1 MAKAQGIW
9 GIDIGHCGLK
19 ALRCK
24 KHPDSDKLVADAFDY
39 IEYDKILTQ
48 EEVNDPEV
56 VGEYLRQFLSRN
68 QVKGDRVVISV
79 PGHKGLARFVKL
91 PPVESK
97 KIPDIVKFEARQQIP
112 FDLDDVIWDYQQMA
126 GGSEEDGFVLESE
139 VGLFAM
145 KREQVVKD
153 LRPFDA
159 SEIEVDAVQLTPLAL
174 YNWVTFDQMQDL
186 PAPEEFDPDDPPES
200 VLVISMGTYSTDLV
214 ITNGYRVW
222 QRSVPIGGNQ
232 FTRALTK
239 ELKQTTAKAEHIK
252 RNASSSDN
260 PKAIFQAMRPVFN
273 DLVTEIQRSLNFF
286 TNIDKKAKIGRAI
299 ALGNAAKMPGLVR
312 YLSQNLNIPIQ
323 RLETFRGLEGE
334 GVVDAPV
341 FKENVLTFAVCYGLC
356 LQELTDARIS
366 TNLIPPEIVK
376 DRMIRAKKPWAVGAA
391 AALLVALAAN
401 VAGHW
406 KEYNSVRS
414 TPEVQQ
420 AEGVASSLMS
430 TAQRLT
436 SEFDSA
442 KQKLSKTNQVGHHLV
457 PNLERRLVWLEL
469 FKAINAAL
477 PTGLD
482 PAEVKKLEDRMP
494 HMVALAGPSGAW
506 VNEATRLDPQIYIES
521 IETLPRDLSNWRRQN
536 ARWFDTQQAPAAA
549 VDPTIDPAADPNMPA
564 AGTTIEFDTPESA
577 TPQMEQMLANEVP
590 NGWVITLNGYHFHND
605 KDNLATG
612 AEYLRRTLIK
622 NLKEMSITI
631 TPPGETEPVEIPF
644 KQLGIEDPVI
654 INPKIVDWEYRVS
667 NPAYD
672 PSTPEGAKVSPT
684 YVKPI
689 FQFTVEFAWKQV
701 LPSERNKQ
709 PETSP
714 EEPFGTEVAGGFQ

>member
-1 MAKAQGIW
+1 MAKAQAVW

-24 KHPDSDKLVADAFDY
+24 KHQDSDKLLADAFDY

-112 FDLDDVIWDYQQMA
+112 FDLDDVIWDFQQMP

-145 KREQVVKD
+145 KREQVTKD

-159 SEIEVDAVQLTPLAL
+159 ANIEVDAVQLTPLAL
-174 YNWVTFDQMQDL
+174 YNWVAFDQMQDL
-186 PAPEEFDPDDPPES
+186 PTPEEFDPDSPPES
-200 VLVISMGTYSTDLV
+200 VLVISMGTYTTDLV

-252 RNASSSDN
+252 RNASTSDN

-286 TNIDKKAKIGRAI
+286 ANIDKKAKIGRAI

-323 RLETFRGLEGE
+323 RLEAFNALEGE

-376 DRMIRAKKPWAVGAA
+376 DRKIRAKKPWAVGAA
-391 AALLVALAAN
+391 AALLVAMAAN

-406 KEYNSVRS
+406 KEYNSVRA
-414 TPEVQQ
+414 TPEVEQ
-420 AEGVASSLMS
+420 AEGVANNLMR
-430 TAQRLT
+430 TAQDLT
-436 SEFDSA
+436 AKFDAA
-442 KQKLSKTNQVGHHLV
+442 KQELAKINQVGHHLV

-469 FKAINAAL
+469 FKAINASL
-477 PTGLD
+477 PTELT
-482 PAEVKKLEDRMP
+482 PAEVQRVNARTPAMT
-494 HMVALAGPSGAW
+494 ALAGPSGAW
-506 VNEATRLDPQIYIES
+506 ANEAMRLDPTIYIRS
-521 IETLPRDLSNWRRQN
+521 IQTTPRDLDNWRRQN
-536 ARWFDTQQAPAAA
+536 ARWFENQQTPTPQDDPNAGGEGGMDPAAA
-549 VDPTIDPAADPNMPA
+549 DGESAA
-564 AGTTIEFDTPESA
+564 AGTNPGDPNA
-577 TPQMEQMLANEVP
+577 PVPGEVP
-590 NGWVITLNGYHFHND
+590 NGWVITLEGYHFHND
-605 KDNLATG
+605 KDDVNTG

-622 NLKEMSITI
+622 NLREQSITI
-631 TPPGETEPVEIPF
+631 TPPGATEPVQLTL
-644 KQLGIEDPVI
+644 KQIGIEDPVI
-654 INPKIVDWEYRVS
+654 IDPKIVNWDYQVP
-667 NPAYD
+667 NPLYD
-672 PSTPEGAKVSPT
+672 PSNPQGANVSPT
-684 YVKPI
+684 YTKPI
-689 FQFTVEFAWKQV
+689 FEFTVQFAWKQT
-701 LPSERNKQ
+701 LPSERNKV
-709 PETSP
+709 EEESP
-714 EEPFGTEVAGGFQ
+714 EQQPIENQVAGGLE

>member
-1 MAKAQGIW
+1 MAKAQGVW

-24 KHPDSDKLVADAFDY
+24 QHEDSDKLIADAFDY

-97 KIPDIVKFEARQQIP
+97 KIPDIVRFEARQQIP

-145 KREQVVKD
+145 KREQVAKD
-153 LRPFDA
+153 LRPFDSA
-159 SEIEVDAVQLTPLAL
+159 GIEIDVVQLTPLAL
-174 YNWVTFDQMQDL
+174 YNWVAFDQLQDT
-186 PAPEEFDPDDPPES
+186 PAPEDYDPDNPPES
-200 VLVISMGTYSTDLV
+200 VLIVSMGTYNTDLV

-252 RNASSSDN
+252 RNASNSDN

-286 TNIDKKAKIGRAI
+286 ANIDKKAKINRAI
-299 ALGNAAKMPGLVR
+299 ALGNAAKLPGLVR
-312 YLSQNLNIPIQ
+312 YLSQNLHLTIQ
-323 RLETFRGLEGE
+323 RLESFRGLTGE

-341 FKENVLTFAVCYGLC
+341 FKENVLTFAVSYGLC

-366 TNLIPPEIVK
+366 TNLIPPEIVQ
-376 DRMIRAKKPWAVGAA
+376 DRNIRAKKPWAVGAA

-401 VAGHW
+401 VAGNW
-406 KEYNSVRS
+406 KEYNSVRP
-414 TPEVQQ
+414 TEEVVS
-420 AEGVASSLMS
+420 AESVANNLIQ
-430 TAQRLT
+430 TASRLT
-436 SEFDSA
+436 SAFEESRV
-442 KQKLSKTNQVGHHLV
+442 KLAKTNQVGHHLV
-457 PNLERRLVWLEL
+457 PNLEGRLVWLEL
-469 FKAINAAL
+469 FKAIDECLPGDTDPIQETLVQQRMPGLLAAL
-477 PTGLD
+477 GGPG
-482 PAEVKKLEDRMP
+482 
-494 HMVALAGPSGAW
+494 AG
-506 VNEATRLDPQIYIES
+506 VNEALRLDPRIYITK
-521 IETLPRDLSNWRRQN
+521 IETAPRNLHKWKTDNQ
-536 ARWFDTQQAPAAA
+536 RWIDAQEGRSGGAGGGSEGE
-549 VDPTIDPAADPNMPA
+549 IDPATGEPLAAPTEIEGAADDGSSTEIP
-564 AGTTIEFDTPESA
+564 T
-577 TPQMEQMLANEVP
+577 
-590 NGWVITLNGYHFHND
+590 GWVVRLEGYHFHND
-605 KDNLATG
+605 KNNVATG

-622 NLKEMSITI
+622 NLKEKSIKL
-631 TPPGETEPVEIPF
+631 TPPGETEQVEISL
-644 KQLGIEDPVI
+644 KQLGIENPVI
-654 INPKIVDWEYRVS
+654 IEPRIVDWEYQVR
-667 NPAYD
+667 NPLYD
-672 PSTPEGAKVSPT
+672 STSATAANTKPT
-684 YVKPI
+684 LTKPFFG
-689 FQFTVEFAWKQV
+689 FQVEFSWKQTP
-701 LPSERNKQ
+701 PSQRNQ
-709 PETSP
+709 PTEDETTPDGQPLNS
-714 EEPFGTEVAGGFQ
+714 EVAGDTE

>member
-1 MAKAQGIW
+1 MAKAQAVW

-24 KHPDSDKLVADAFDY
+24 KHEDSDKLLADAFDY

-48 EEVNDPEV
+48 DEVNDPEII
-56 VGEYLRQFLSRN
+56 GEYLRQFLSRN

-112 FDLDDVIWDYQQMA
+112 FDLDDVIWDFQQMP

-145 KREQVVKD
+145 KREQVTKD
-153 LRPFDA
+153 LRPFDSA
-159 SEIEVDAVQLTPLAL
+159 AIEVDAVQLTPLAL
-174 YNWVTFDQMQDL
+174 YNWVTFDQMPDL
-186 PAPEEFDPDDPPES
+186 PAPEEFDPDNPPES
-200 VLVISMGTYSTDLV
+200 VLIISMGTYTTDLV

-222 QRSVPIGGNQ
+222 QRSVSIGGNQ

-286 TNIDKKAKIGRAI
+286 ANIDKKAKIGRAI
-299 ALGNAAKMPGLVR
+299 ALGNAVKMPGLVR

-323 RLETFRGLEGE
+323 RLETFNGLEGE

-341 FKENVLTFAVCYGLC
+341 FKENALTFAVCYGLC

-376 DRMIRAKKPWAVGAA
+376 DRKIRAKKPWAVGAA
-391 AALLVALAAN
+391 AALLVAMAAN

-406 KEYNSVRS
+406 KEYNSVRP
-414 TPEVQQ
+414 TPEVEQ
-420 AEGVASSLMS
+420 AEGVANNLMR
-430 TAQRLT
+430 TAQDLT
-436 SEFDSA
+436 GKFDKA
-442 KQKLSKTNQVGHHLV
+442 KQDLSKVNQVGHHLV

-469 FKAINAAL
+469 FKAIDAVL
-477 PTGLD
+477 PTQLD
-482 PAEVKKLEDRMP
+482 PAEVQRVDARTP
-494 HMVALAGPSGAW
+494 FFTAVAGPSGAW
-506 VNEATRLDPQIYIES
+506 ANEALRLDPTIYIRS
-521 IETLPRDLSNWRRQN
+521 IQTTPRDLGNWKTQN
-536 ARWFDTQQAPAAA
+536 ARWFGNQQNTPAEGDPNADPAAA
-549 VDPTIDPAADPNMPA
+549 GGESAGGESDGATVGESSGDPNAPVP
-564 AGTTIEFDTPESA
+564 G
-577 TPQMEQMLANEVP
+577 EVP
-590 NGWVITLNGYHFHND
+590 NGWVITLEGYHYHND
-605 KDNLATG
+605 KDNVVTG

-622 NLKEMSITI
+622 NLREKSIKI
-631 TPPGETEPVEIPF
+631 TPPGATEPVELTL
-644 KQLGIEDPVI
+644 KQLGIVDPVI
-654 INPKIVDWEYRVS
+654 IDPKIVNWDYQVP
-667 NPAYD
+667 NPLYD
-672 PSTPEGAKVSPT
+672 PSTPQGQNVSPT
-684 YVKPI
+684 YTKPI
-689 FQFTVEFAWKQV
+689 FEFTVQFAWKQI
-701 LPSERNKQ
+701 LPSERNKPQEESPDQQ
-709 PETSP
+709 PVDNQ
-714 EEPFGTEVAGGFQ
+714 VAGGLE